1 LLSVQEGDLN
11 ESLPFPAHSFDAAMA
26 IDVVL
31 HLRDRLKFFRDV
43 VNILRPGGRFL
54 FTDAGVV
61 TGAVSNEDVRNRS
74 PRGYTQFVPPGWNER
89 LLESAE
95 LRLLETEDRTQSVLR
110 YATQRLTAMQK
121 HCAELEKVS
130 EAFDFKLEE
139 AYLNAVAGLSR
150 RQTVSR
156 IMYLAQADAAA

>member
-1 LLSVQEGDLN
+1 
-11 ESLPFPAHSFDAAMA
+11 MA

-74 PRGYTQFVPPGWNER
+74 PRGYTKFVPPGWNER

-121 HCAELEKVS
+121 HRAELEKVS

-150 RQTVSR
+150 SQTVSR